1 MKVTVGKCMQSSNL
15 ELVADILIG
24 AHLLALK
31 QQKWESPFFGSLMIS
46 SAQNWDPCMMG
57 FLEAGT

>member
-1 MKVTVGKCMQSSNL
+1 MGKCIESSDL
-15 ELVADILIG
+15 ELVADMLIG
-24 AHLLALK
+24 PHLPAMK
-31 QQKWESPFFGSLMIS
+31 QQKWESPFFRSLMIS